1 MSNWEYVEK
10 AKTVMNKLID
20 LEYSVS
26 IENGLDLS
34 RQHFEMEFIA
44 ASFYLAG
51 ADNNIS
57 SIEVDLVNYM
67 FDQNISPQTLGPFVS
82 GLSQQYNA
90 LMVDLK
96 LPGWGICKS
105 IDDMHGDSEVT
116 GLYIS
121 TMEAVMSLFG
131 AVDGNLDARE
141 ERFIKDFVNRLERDR
156 YR

>member
-10 AKTVMNKLID
+10 AKAVMNKLID
-20 LEYSVS
+20 IENRVS
-26 IENGLDLS
+26 IEKGLDLS
-34 RQHFEMEFIA
+34 RQHFEMEFLA
-44 ASFYLAG
+44 ASFYVAG

-57 SIEVDLVNYM
+57 AIEVELVNYM
-67 FDQNISPQTLGPFVS
+67 FDQNLSPQTLGPFVS

-105 IDDMHGDSEVT
+105 IDDMHGNSDAT

-121 TMEAVMSLFG
+121 TMEIILPLFG
-131 AVDGNLDARE
+131 AADGNLDARE